1 MRAILLILFFLA
13 TLNAEDITRTPP
25 ILATVINVPKGDV
38 LNIRA
43 RPNYRAKKIGFLRN
57 NEDVEVLK
65 CIRVGSKSK
74 WCKIEMY
81 GFTEYAGFTDE
92 ARVGWVN
99 AKYLRPVYSTYVDVE
114 INDPDAQ
121 GGNCEY
127 SLSCRN
133 GVCKVYNGT
142 KIHKVKRSKLRAFF
156 PFGGH
161 CRHINLDKL
170 DKLQSSK
177 KAARRVYKALKN
189 CNVSKF
195 KRYIHPKKGI
205 LITYNTNFY
214 RTTKHLSRYE
224 FSRYYRSYK
233 KFLLG
238 VHDGSGDNVY
248 LTLKRYCKI
257 LSRAARKARL
267 ITKKA
272 SAKESGFPHARN
284 AVAYY
289 AKESQPNPG
298 WKGVLLVLEK
308 YKGKWYLVGL
318 AYYRWTI

>member
-1 MRAILLILFFLA
+1 
-13 TLNAEDITRTPP
+13 
-25 ILATVINVPKGDV
+25 VPKGDV

-43 RPNYRAKKIGFLRN
+43 RPNYRAKKIGYLKN
-57 NEDVEVLK
+57 GEDVEVFK

-74 WCKIEMY
+74 WCKV
-81 GFTEYAGFTDE
+81 GFFGIKDYDGYKDANE
-92 ARVGWVN
+92 GWVN
-99 AKYLRPVYSTYVDVE
+99 ARYLKLSYNYFVMKEEDLE
-114 INDPDAQ
+114 EE
-121 GGNCEY
+121 GGACLY
-127 SLSCRN
+127 SLGCKN
-133 GVCKVYNGT
+133 NYCKVYDGT